1 MIKCLK
7 VVTAYDLY
15 KTIVNASVCVEF
27 KLLKIKV
34 PLIFSGMVG
43 FPRPR
48 DGR

>member
-7 VVTAYDLY
+7 VVIAYDLY
-15 KTIVNASVCVEF
+15 KIIVNANMCAEF

-34 PLIFSGMVG
+34 PLIFSSMVG

-48 DGR
+48 DGH